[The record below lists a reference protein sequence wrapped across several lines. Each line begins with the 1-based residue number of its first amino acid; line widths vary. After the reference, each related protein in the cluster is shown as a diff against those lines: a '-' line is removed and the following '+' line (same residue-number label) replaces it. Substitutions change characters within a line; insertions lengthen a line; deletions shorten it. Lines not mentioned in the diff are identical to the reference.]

1 MEKIFISY
9 KRTDKQRV
17 TEIVNTIQ
25 DELKVHC
32 WIDLYG
38 INYAVQFTSIICDA
52 IDNADVVLFMHSREH
67 LSIDF
72 QTDWTIK
79 ELNYAM
85 EKGKKVI
92 LIKLDDSK
100 LDNYFLFNFGSQN
113 NVELSDPFQV
123 KKLMAELKTILNI
136 CDNEQINKIKAI
148 EMPSSS
154 TTQTEKGEILLKA
167 ENGDPDAQYTIGWR
181 HSQGIGGVMDYFKAV
196 KWWQKAADNGHLK
209 AMFEIGNCY
218 EAGLGGLPK
227 NYERAIDYWKAAID
241 RGYNDT
247 QKLGIGYFKLGLQYK
262 QGIGVQKNAQ
272 EAVRLWEMA
281 VQYGNSDAMYKLAQC
296 YKYGKGVE
304 QDICKAVSLFQM
316 AAEHDNDDAKKAL
329 KRMNQ

>member
-1 MEKIFISY
+1 MEQIFISY

-85 EKGKKVI
+85 AKGKKVI
-92 LIKLDDSK
+92 LVKLDDSK
-100 LDNYFLFNFGSQN
+100 LDNFFLFNFGSQN
-113 NVELSDPFQV
+113 NVDSSDPFQV
-123 KKLMAELKTILNI
+123 KKLMVELKTILKISN
-136 CDNEQINKIKAI
+136 NEQYHNTKAI
-148 EMPSSS
+148 VPPTSS
-154 TTQTEKGEILLKA
+154 TTETDEILLKA

-181 HSQGIGGVMDYFKAV
+181 HSQGIGGVMNYFEAV
-196 KWWQKAADNGHLK
+196 KWWLKAADNGHVK

-227 NYERAIDYWKAAID
+227 DYKYAIDYWKAAID

-247 QKLGIGYFKLGLQYK
+247 EKLGIGYYKLGLQYK
-262 QGIGVQKNAQ
+262 QGIGVQKNAH
-272 EAVRLWEMA
+272 EAVRLWENA

-304 QDICKAVSLFQM
+304 QDNSKAVSLFQM
-316 AAEHDNDDAKKAL
+316 AAEHGNEDAKIAL